1 MHHTTGCTMIEYLR
15 TSLALT
21 ADPRGLIAVEYAVIV
36 GLLAVAVMTASD
48 ILGSSLYNAFNH
60 VADLL

>member
-1 MHHTTGCTMIEYLR
+1 MIEYLR

-21 ADPRGLIAVEYAVIV
+21 ADPRGLIAVEYAVIA

-60 VADLL
+60 VAYLL